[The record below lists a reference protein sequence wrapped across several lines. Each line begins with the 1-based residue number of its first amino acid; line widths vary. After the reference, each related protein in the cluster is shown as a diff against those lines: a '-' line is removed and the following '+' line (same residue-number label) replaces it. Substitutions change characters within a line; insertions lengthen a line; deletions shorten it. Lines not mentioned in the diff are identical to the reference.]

1 LREITARDL
10 DHLAIGAAI
19 LGTGGGGDPF
29 IGKVMAQQAIEE
41 EGPVMLLDPDELAD
55 DALVLPTAMMGAP
68 TVMIE
73 KIPEGMEAVRALEAE
88 ERRLGRKADATS
100 PIECGGV
107 NSQIPFVA
115 AARARLPVV
124 DGDGMGRAF
133 PELQM
138 ETFHVYGVPGTPA
151 VVADERGAVVT
162 VETADNFQ
170 LEWIARGV
178 TIRMGGHAMLVDY
191 PMSGEQY
198 KRTAI
203 RGTVSMGIAIGE
215 AVTTARKVGMHP
227 VEAVCAATQDTIY
240 GRGVRLFEGKVVD
253 VERRTREGF
262 AVGHAVLQGLEAYD
276 GSRLEVR
283 FQNENL
289 VAVRD
294 GRAVASVPDLICL
307 LDSERATA
315 ITTERLRYGQR
326 ITAIGIPTP
335 EIMRSEAA
343 LGVWGPEAFGYSD
356 MSFVPLEQRFADY
369 YRRHGVPRGKERYL
383 SGQDFR
389 DRPSSPDA

>member
-1 LREITARDL
+1 MREVTSGDL
-10 DHLAIGAAI
+10 DLLAIGAAI

-41 EGPVMLLDPDELAD
+41 EGPVQLMDSGELDDE
-55 DALVLPTAMMGAP
+55 ALVLPTAMMGAP
-68 TVMIE
+68 TVMVE
-73 KIPEGMEAVRALEAE
+73 KVPEGMEAVRALRAE
-88 ERRLGRKADATS
+88 ERRLGCKADATS

-138 ETFHVYGVPGTPA
+138 ETFHVYGVSGTPA
-151 VVADERGAVVT
+151 VVADERSSVVT
-162 VETADNFQ
+162 IETEDNFQ
-170 LEWIARGV
+170 LEWMARGV

-191 PMSGEQY
+191 PMSGAEF

-215 AVTTARKVGMHP
+215 AVIGAHKAGVHP
-227 VEAVCAATQDTIY
+227 IDAVCAATHHTIY
-240 GRGVRLFEGKVVD
+240 GRGIPLFEGKVVD

-262 AVGHAVLQGLEAYD
+262 AVGRAVLRGL
-276 GSRLEVR
+276 GSDEGSQFEVR

-289 VAVRD
+289 VAIRD
-294 GRAVASVPDLICL
+294 EETIASVPDLICL

-326 ITAIGIPTP
+326 VTAIGIPTP
-335 EIMRSEAA
+335 EIMRSEEA
-343 LGVWGPEAFGYSD
+343 LKVWGPAAFGYND
-356 MSFVPLEQRFADY
+356 LTFRPLEHRFFDY
-369 YRRHGVPRGKERYL
+369 YSRHGVPAEKEKYL
-383 SGQDFR
+383 E
-389 DRPSSPDA
+389 PSPRL

>member
-1 LREITARDL
+1 LREITPHDL
-10 DHLAIGAAI
+10 ESLAVGAAI

-29 IGKVMAQQAIEE
+29 IGMVMAQQAIEE
-41 EGPVMLLDPDELAD
+41 EGPVTLMDPEELDDE
-55 DALVLPTAMMGAP
+55 ALVLPTAMMGAP
-68 TVMIE
+68 TVMVE
-73 KIPEGMEAVRALEAE
+73 KVPEGMEAVRALRAE

-115 AARARLPVV
+115 AARTRLPVV

-138 ETFHVYGVPGTPA
+138 ETFHVYGVAGTPA

-162 VETADNFQ
+162 IETEDNFQ

-191 PMSGEQY
+191 PMSGADY
-198 KRTAI
+198 KRTAV
-203 RGTVSMGIAIGE
+203 RGTISMGIGIGE
-215 AVTTARKVGMHP
+215 AVAGARKTGVRP
-227 VEAVCAATQDTIY
+227 VEAVCAATRDTIY
-240 GRGVRLFEGKVVD
+240 GRGVVLFEGKVVD

-262 AVGHAVLQGLEAYD
+262 AVGRALLQGLGAYE

-289 VAVRD
+289 VALRD
-294 GRAVASVPDLICL
+294 GEPIASVPDLISL

-315 ITTERLRYGQR
+315 VTTERLRYGQR
-326 ITAIGIPTP
+326 VTAIGIPTP
-335 EIMRSEAA
+335 EIMRSEEA
-343 LGVWGPEAFGYSD
+343 LKVWGPGAFGYED
-356 MSFVPLEQRFADY
+356 LDFVPLERRFADY
-369 YRRHGVPRGKERYL
+369 YRRHGVPAEKEKYL
-383 SGQDFR
+383 DL
-389 DRPSSPDA
+389 SPKP

>member
-1 LREITARDL
+1 MREVTAADL

-29 IGKVMAQQAIEE
+29 VGKVMAQQAIEE
-41 EGPVMLLDPDELAD
+41 EGPVTLIDAEELRD

-73 KIPEGMEAVRALEAE
+73 KIPEGMEAVRALRAE

-115 AARARLPVV
+115 AARTRLPVV

-138 ETFHVYGVPGTPA
+138 ETFHVYGVSGTPA
-151 VVADERGAVVT
+151 VVADERGALT
-162 VETADNFQ
+162 TIETSDNYQ

-191 PMSGEQY
+191 PMSGADF
-198 KRTAI
+198 KRTAV
-203 RGTVSMGIAIGE
+203 RGTVSMGIALGE
-215 AVTTARKVGMHP
+215 AVVGAHKRGIHP
-227 VEAVCAATQDTIY
+227 VEAVCAATRDTIY
-240 GRGVRLFEGKVVD
+240 GRGIPLFEGKVVD
-253 VERRTREGF
+253 VERWTREGF
-262 AVGHAVLQGLEAYD
+262 AVGNSVLQGLG
-276 GSRLEVR
+276 GSRGSELKIS

-289 VAVRD
+289 VAVKD
-294 GRAVASVPDLICL
+294 GKTIASVPDLICL

-326 ITAIGIPTP
+326 VTVIGIPTP
-335 EIMRSEAA
+335 EIMRTEKA
-343 LGVWGPEAFGYSD
+343 LRVWGPRAFGYD
-356 MSFVPLEQRFADY
+356 EDFIPLEERFADY
-369 YRRHGVPRGKERYL
+369 YREHGVPTEKEHL
-383 SGQDFR
+383 LL
-389 DRPSSPDA
+389 

>member
-1 LREITARDL
+1 VRHVTAQDL
-10 DHLAIGAAI
+10 DQLAIGAAI

-29 IGKVMAQQAIEE
+29 VGKLMAQQAIAE
-41 EGPVMLLDPDELAD
+41 EGPVTLIDPDELAD

-73 KIPEGMEAVRALEAE
+73 KIPQGMEGVRALRAE

-107 NSQIPFVA
+107 NSQIPFVV
-115 AARARLPVV
+115 AARTRLPVV

-138 ETFHVYGVPGTPA
+138 ETFHIYGVPGTPA

-162 VETADNFQ
+162 IETPDNFQ

-191 PMSGEQY
+191 PMSGADF

-203 RGTVSMGIAIGE
+203 RGTISMGMAIGE
-215 AVTTARKVGMHP
+215 AVATARARGTHP
-227 VEAVCAATQDTIY
+227 LEALCMATRDTIY
-240 GRGVRLFEGKVVD
+240 GPGIPLFEGKVVD

-262 AVGHAVLQGLEAYD
+262 AVGRAVLQGLGQD
-276 GSRLEVR
+276 QGSRLVVE

-289 VAVRD
+289 VARRD
-294 GRAVASVPDLICL
+294 GEVIASVPDLICI
-307 LDSERATA
+307 LDSEMATA

-326 ITAIGIPTP
+326 ATVLGIPTP

-343 LGVWGPEAFGYSD
+343 LTVWGPGAFGYD
-356 MSFVPLEQRFADY
+356 VPFVPLEQRFNEY
-369 YRRHGVPRGKERYL
+369 YRRHGVPKSKERYL
-383 SGQDFR
+383 ATQLAAPRS
-389 DRPSSPDA
+389 

>member
-1 LREITARDL
+1 MARLVTAEDL
-10 DHLAIGAAI
+10 EYLAIGAAI

-29 IGKVMAQQAIEE
+29 IGKLMAQQAIRDR
-41 EGPVMLLDPDELAD
+41 GPVTLLDVDEIGD

-73 KIPEGMEAVRALEAE
+73 KIPQGMEGVRALRAE
-88 ERRLGRKADATS
+88 ERRLGKPADATS

-107 NSQIPFVA
+107 NSQIPFVV
-115 AARARLPVV
+115 AARTGLPVL

-151 VVADERGAVVT
+151 VVADERGAVLT
-162 VETADNFQ
+162 IETPDNCQ
-170 LEWIARGV
+170 LEWLARGV

-191 PMSGEQY
+191 PMSGAAY

-203 RGTVSMGIAIGE
+203 RGTISMGLAIGE
-215 AVTTARKVGMHP
+215 ALSTARAKGLHP
-227 VEAVCAATQDTIY
+227 IEAVCLATRHSIY
-240 GRGVRLFEGKVVD
+240 GPGIPLFTGKVVD

-262 AVGHAVLQGLEAYD
+262 AVGHATLEGLGDER
-276 GSRLEVR
+276 GSRLTIA

-289 VAVRD
+289 IATRD
-294 GRAVASVPDLICL
+294 GEAVATVPDLICV
-307 LDSERATA
+307 LDREAATA

-326 ITAIGIPTP
+326 AIVIGIPTP
-335 EIMRSEAA
+335 EIMRSEDA
-343 LGVWGPEAFGYSD
+343 LQVWGPRAFGYD
-356 MSFVPLEQRFADY
+356 IPFIPLEERFPAY
-369 YRRHGVPRGKERYL
+369 YRTHGVPASKEKYL
-383 SGQDFR
+383 T
-389 DRPSSPDA
+389 AM

>member
-1 LREITARDL
+1 LREITPHDL
-10 DHLAIGAAI
+10 ENLAVGAAI

-29 IGKVMAQQAIEE
+29 IGMVMAQQAIEE
-41 EGPVMLLDPDELAD
+41 EGPVTLMDSEELDDE
-55 DALVLPTAMMGAP
+55 ALVLPTAMMGAP
-68 TVMIE
+68 TVMVE
-73 KIPEGMEAVRALEAE
+73 KVPEGMEAVRALRAE

-115 AARARLPVV
+115 AARTRLPVV

-162 VETADNFQ
+162 IETEDNFQ

-191 PMSGEQY
+191 PMSGAEF
-198 KRTAI
+198 KRTAV
-203 RGTVSMGIAIGE
+203 RGTISMGISIGE
-215 AVTTARKVGMHP
+215 AVAGARKTGVRP
-227 VEAVCAATQDTIY
+227 VEAVCAATRDTIY
-240 GRGVRLFEGKVVD
+240 GRGVVLFEGKVVD

-262 AVGHAVLQGLEAYD
+262 AVGRALLQGLGAYE
-276 GSRLEVR
+276 GSQLEVR

-289 VAVRD
+289 VAIRD
-294 GRAVASVPDLICL
+294 GEPLASVPDLISL

-315 ITTERLRYGQR
+315 VTTERLRYGQR
-326 ITAIGIPTP
+326 VTAIGIPTP
-335 EIMRSEAA
+335 EIMRSEEA
-343 LGVWGPEAFGYSD
+343 LQVWGPAAFGYED
-356 MSFVPLEQRFADY
+356 LDFVPLERRFADY
-369 YRRHGVPRGKERYL
+369 YRRHGVPVEKQEYL
-383 SGQDFR
+383 DL
-389 DRPSSPDA
+389 SPKP

>member
-1 LREITARDL
+1 LREITPHDL
-10 DHLAIGAAI
+10 ENLAVGAAI

-29 IGKVMAQQAIEE
+29 IGMVMAQQAIEE
-41 EGPVMLLDPDELAD
+41 EGPVTLMDPEELDDE
-55 DALVLPTAMMGAP
+55 ALVLPTAMMGAP
-68 TVMIE
+68 TVMVE
-73 KIPEGMEAVRALEAE
+73 KVPEGMEAVRALRAE

-115 AARARLPVV
+115 AARTRLPVV

-162 VETADNFQ
+162 IETEDNFQ

-191 PMSGEQY
+191 PMSGAEF
-198 KRTAI
+198 KRTAV
-203 RGTVSMGIAIGE
+203 RGTISMGISIGE
-215 AVTTARKVGMHP
+215 AVAGARKTGVRP
-227 VEAVCAATQDTIY
+227 VEAVCAATRDTIY
-240 GRGVRLFEGKVVD
+240 GRGVVLFEGKVVD

-262 AVGHAVLQGLEAYD
+262 AVGRALLQGLGAYE
-276 GSRLEVR
+276 GGQLEVR

-289 VAVRD
+289 VAIRD
-294 GRAVASVPDLICL
+294 GEPLASVPDLISL

-315 ITTERLRYGQR
+315 VTTERLRYGQR
-326 ITAIGIPTP
+326 VTTIGIPTP
-335 EIMRSEAA
+335 EIMRSEEA
-343 LGVWGPEAFGYSD
+343 LEVWGPGAFGYED
-356 MSFVPLEQRFADY
+356 LDFVPLEKRFADY
-369 YRRHGVPRGKERYL
+369 YRRHGVPAEKEKYL
-383 SGQDFR
+383 GL
-389 DRPSSPDA
+389 SPKP

>member
-1 LREITARDL
+1 MREVTEGDL
-10 DHLAIGAAI
+10 DLLAIGAAI

-41 EGPVMLLDPDELAD
+41 EGPVLLMDPDELD
-55 DALVLPTAMMGAP
+55 DEALVLPTAMMGAP
-68 TVMIE
+68 TVMVE
-73 KIPEGMEAVRALEAE
+73 KVPEGMEAVRALRAE

-138 ETFHVYGVPGTPA
+138 ETFHVYGVRGTPA
-151 VVADERGAVVT
+151 VVADERGALVT
-162 VETADNFQ
+162 IETEDNFL

-191 PMSGEQY
+191 PMSGAEF

-203 RGTVSMGIAIGE
+203 RGTISMGMAIGE
-215 AVTTARKVGMHP
+215 AVAGAHKSGVHP

-240 GRGVRLFEGKVVD
+240 GRGVPLFEGKVVD

-262 AVGHAVLQGLEAYD
+262 AVGHALLQGLGSHE

-289 VAVRD
+289 VAIRD
-294 GRAVASVPDLICL
+294 GQTIASVPDLICL

-326 ITAIGIPTP
+326 VTAIGIPTP
-335 EIMRSEAA
+335 EIMRSEEA
-343 LGVWGPEAFGYSD
+343 LKVWGPAAFGYD
-356 MSFVPLEQRFADY
+356 DLAFHPLERRFADY
-369 YRRHGVPRGKERYL
+369 YGEHGVPREKEKYL
-383 SGQDFR
+383 KPSP
-389 DRPSSPDA
+389 RP

>member
-1 LREITARDL
+1 MRKITSGDL
-10 DHLAIGAAI
+10 DLLAIGAAI

-41 EGPVMLLDPDELAD
+41 EGPVLLMDPDDLD
-55 DALVLPTAMMGAP
+55 DEALVLPTAMMGAP
-68 TVMIE
+68 TVMVE
-73 KIPEGMEAVRALEAE
+73 KVPEGMEAVRALRAE

-138 ETFHVYGVPGTPA
+138 ETFHVYGVSGTPA
-151 VVADERGAVVT
+151 VVADERRAVVT
-162 VETADNFQ
+162 IETEDNFQ

-191 PMSGEQY
+191 PMSGAEF
-198 KRTAI
+198 KRTAV
-203 RGTVSMGIAIGE
+203 RGTVSMGIAIGK
-215 AVTTARKVGMHP
+215 AVTGAHKAGVHP
-227 VEAVCAATQDTIY
+227 IDAVCAATQHTIY
-240 GRGVRLFEGKVVD
+240 GRGIPLFEGKVVD

-262 AVGHAVLQGLEAYD
+262 AVGRAVLQGL
-276 GSRLEVR
+276 GSDEGSQLEVR

-289 VAVRD
+289 VAIRD
-294 GRAVASVPDLICL
+294 EETIASVPDLICL

-326 ITAIGIPTP
+326 VTVIGIPTP
-335 EIMRSEAA
+335 EIMRSNEA
-343 LGVWGPEAFGYSD
+343 LKVWGPSAFGYD
-356 MSFVPLEQRFADY
+356 DLTFRPLEHRFFDY
-369 YRRHGVPRGKERYL
+369 YSKHGVPAEKGKYL
-383 SGQDFR
+383 EPSP
-389 DRPSSPDA
+389 RP

>member
-1 LREITARDL
+1 MREVTAGDL
-10 DHLAIGAAI
+10 DLLAVGAAI

-29 IGKVMAQQAIEE
+29 IGKVMAQQAMQE
-41 EGPVMLLDPDELAD
+41 EGPVRLMDPDELD
-55 DALVLPTAMMGAP
+55 DEALVLPTAMMGAP
-68 TVMIE
+68 TVMVE
-73 KIPEGMEAVRALEAE
+73 KVPEGMEAVRALRAA

-115 AARARLPVV
+115 AARAGLPVV

-138 ETFHVYGVPGTPA
+138 ETFHVYGVSGTPA

-162 VETADNFQ
+162 IETQDNFQ

-191 PMSGEQY
+191 PMSGAEF

-203 RGTVSMGIAIGE
+203 RGTISMGIAIGE
-215 AVTTARKVGMHP
+215 AVVGAHRAGVHP
-227 VEAVCAATQDTIY
+227 VEAVCAATRDTIY
-240 GRGVRLFEGKVVD
+240 GRGIPLFEGKVAD

-262 AVGHAVLQGLEAYD
+262 AVGRAVLQGLGSDD
-276 GSRLEVR
+276 GSTLEVR

-289 VAVRD
+289 VAIRD
-294 GRAVASVPDLICL
+294 GETVASVPDLICL

-315 ITTERLRYGQR
+315 VTTERLRYGQR
-326 ITAIGIPTP
+326 VTAIGIPTP
-335 EIMRSEAA
+335 EIMRSQEA
-343 LGVWGPEAFGYSD
+343 LRVWGPAAFGYED
-356 MSFVPLEQRFADY
+356 LDFVPLERRFADY
-369 YRRHGVPRGKERYL
+369 YRTHGVPAEKEGCLDL
-383 SGQDFR
+383 S
-389 DRPSSPDA
+389 P

>member
-1 LREITARDL
+1 
-10 DHLAIGAAI
+10 
-19 LGTGGGGDPF
+19 
-29 IGKVMAQQAIEE
+29 
-41 EGPVMLLDPDELAD
+41 
-55 DALVLPTAMMGAP
+55 MMGAP

-73 KIPEGMEAVRALEAE
+73 KIPEGMEAVRALRAE

-115 AARARLPVV
+115 AARTRLPVV

-138 ETFHVYGVPGTPA
+138 ETFHVYGVSGTPA
-151 VVADERGAVVT
+151 VVADERGALT
-162 VETADNFQ
+162 TIETSDNYQ

-191 PMSGEQY
+191 PMSGADF
-198 KRTAI
+198 KRTAV
-203 RGTVSMGIAIGE
+203 RGTVSMGIALGE
-215 AVTTARKVGMHP
+215 AVVGAHKRGIHP
-227 VEAVCAATQDTIY
+227 VEAVCAATRDTIY
-240 GRGVRLFEGKVVD
+240 GRGIPLFEGKVVD

-262 AVGHAVLQGLEAYD
+262 AVGNSVLQGLG
-276 GSRLEVR
+276 GSKGSELKIS

-289 VAVRD
+289 VAVKD
-294 GRAVASVPDLICL
+294 GKTIASVPDLICL

-326 ITAIGIPTP
+326 VTVIGIPTP
-335 EIMRSEAA
+335 EIMRTEKA
-343 LGVWGPEAFGYSD
+343 LRVWGPRAFGYD
-356 MSFVPLEQRFADY
+356 EDFIPLEERFADY
-369 YRRHGVPRGKERYL
+369 YRGPGVPTEKEHL
-383 SGQDFR
+383 LL
-389 DRPSSPDA
+389 

>member
-1 LREITARDL
+1 MREVTARDL
-10 DHLAIGAAI
+10 DSLAIGAAI

-29 IGKVMAQQAIEE
+29 IGKVMAQQAMEE
-41 EGPVMLLDPDELAD
+41 EGPVSLMDPNELDDG
-55 DALVLPTAMMGAP
+55 ALVLPTAMMGAP
-68 TVMIE
+68 TVMVE
-73 KIPEGMEAVRALEAE
+73 KVPEGMETVRALRAE

-115 AARARLPVV
+115 AARTRLPVV

-138 ETFHVYGVPGTPA
+138 ETFHIYGVPGTPA
-151 VVADERGAVVT
+151 IVADERGAVVT
-162 VETADNFQ
+162 IETEDNFQ

-191 PMSGEQY
+191 PMSGAEF

-203 RGTVSMGIAIGE
+203 RGTVSMGIRIGE
-215 AVTTARKVGMHP
+215 AVEGAHKSGVHP
-227 VEAVCAATQDTIY
+227 VQAVCAATQDTIY
-240 GRGVRLFEGKVVD
+240 GRGIPLFEGKVMD

-262 AVGHAVLQGLEAYD
+262 AVGHAVLQGLGADE
-276 GSRLEVR
+276 GSTLEVR

-289 VAVRD
+289 VAIRD
-294 GRAVASVPDLICL
+294 GKPIASVPDLICL

-335 EIMRSEAA
+335 ELMRSKEA
-343 LGVWGPEAFGYSD
+343 LKVWGPTAFGYD
-356 MSFVPLEQRFADY
+356 DLAFHPLEQRFADY
-369 YRRHGVPRGKERYL
+369 YRKHGVPPEKEKHL
-383 SGQDFR
+383 E
-389 DRPSSPDA
+389 PSLKP